1 MKDVLCNERVAK
13 GEMFYTRCVGLQIG
27 IEKKNKN
34 RPECGCEIE
43 INISR
48 YANE

>member
-1 MKDVLCNERVAK
+1 MKDVLCAAGVEK
-13 GEMFYTRCVGLQIG
+13 GEKYTRRGG
-27 IEKKNKN
+27 KKKQN
-34 RPECGCEIE
+34 RPECGCELE